1 MIILKKNP
9 QLQVKRMITQPTIS
23 IYLEA
28 EGIQDCLICSSGH
41 IEVQCCETQA
51 LQPHHHPE
59 QLLALPLYSNL
70 EVYMAFDH
78 RDLNVS
84 RNFCTAV
91 VMVVYCREAR

>member
-1 MIILKKNP
+1 MIK
-9 QLQVKRMITQPTIS
+9 QPTIS

-28 EGIQDCLICSSGH
+28 KRVQDCLICSSGH

-78 RDLNVS
+78 CHLNVG
-84 RNFCTAV
+84 RNLWGVA
-91 VMVVYCREAR
+91 VMVVVGGINSILVDFTEA